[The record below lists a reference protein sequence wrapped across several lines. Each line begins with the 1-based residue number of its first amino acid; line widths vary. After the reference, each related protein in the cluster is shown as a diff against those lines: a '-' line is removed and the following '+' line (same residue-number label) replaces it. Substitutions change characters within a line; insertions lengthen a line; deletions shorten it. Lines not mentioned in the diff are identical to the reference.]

1 MNCICLLPGYF
12 KALNKV
18 RLLIACLLLVTI
30 LPGCSVTRK
39 TTIET
44 GGDQEVQRTSYS
56 FEFHGLTGGD
66 GSDDD

>member
-1 MNCICLLPGYF
+1 MNCFCRLPGYF

-18 RLLIACLLLVTI
+18 RLLMVSLLLATI
-30 LPGCSVTRK
+30 LSGCSVTRK

-56 FEFHGLTGGD
+56 FEFHGLLGD
-66 GSDDD
+66 DSDDD

>member
-1 MNCICLLPGYF
+1 MICFCRLPDYF

-18 RLLIACLLLVTI
+18 RPLIVCLLLVSI

-56 FEFHGLTGGD
+56 FEFHGLLGD
-66 GSDDD
+66 DSDDD